1 MPRPKKKAESVS
13 NSDTFINN
21 LDDEAVPETPT
32 VREKHTVVTQWVQNK
47 PLGADAVAEAETD
60 DDESF
65 IDELS
70 ADDPIAEVVEEMAE
84 SSLDWSLTVYR
95 LPSFEE
101 NGKAGAGYKKFC
113 GSIPIPSPT
122 WLRHQQYLEEIQR
135 GFARN
140 GESNYFKIEARK
152 GNRIKKE
159 LGVVAIE
166 PLSAANVPGV
176 AGLPVDANG
185 STINVY
191 GNQQNPFDMMEAF
204 TKQFATFQKLQT
216 AMLPPWAKNL
226 DPLAMTQQQ
235 PAAAPVVNT
244 TEGALMTLLNSDD
257 QLLTAA
263 TGKLRKLLKG
273 SDDAADEK
281 SVWDFLTALVTS
293 PTLPQTVQTVIAQ
306 FRAPQNHQATASQPP
321 DTPPQVSPD
330 VAAYQRLLTM
340 LTNSMRLN
348 GDVTTA
354 LAALDGF
361 TALFPE
367 HRGNVESFLDLDTQ
381 QLLQM
386 LAQSFPSAAEVVELP
401 HAAEWVGKLKA
412 AYFGEELTD
421 GEPVSTRQ
429 PTT

>member
-1 MPRPKKKAESVS
+1 MPRAKKKTESVL
-13 NSDTFINN
+13 NQNTFVDV
-21 LDDEAVPETPT
+21 LDDEAPVETPT

-47 PLGADAVAEAETD
+47 PLGSDAIADSDTNDE
-60 DDESF
+60 DDENF
-65 IDELS
+65 IDDLA

-113 GSIPIPSPT
+113 GSIPVPSPS
-122 WLRHQQYLEEIQR
+122 WLRHQQHLEEIQR
-135 GFARN
+135 RFARN

-159 LGVVAIE
+159 LGVVAVE
-166 PLSAANVPGV
+166 PLPTASVPGV
-176 AGLPVDANG
+176 ALPVDANG

-191 GNQQNPFDMMEAF
+191 GNQQNPLDMMEAF
-204 TKQFATFQKLQT
+204 TKQFATFQKLQN
-216 AMLPPWAKNL
+216 AMLPPWAKNI
-226 DPLAMTQQQ
+226 DPTAITQQ
-235 PAAAPVVNT
+235 PASVVPNT

-263 TGKLRKLLKG
+263 TSKLRKLLKG
-273 SDDAADEK
+273 GDDAQEEK

-293 PTLPQTVQTVIAQ
+293 PTLPQTIQAAISQ
-306 FRAPQNHQATASQPP
+306 FRPQPGQANQPTDTAPPTVP
-321 DTPPQVSPD
+321 PD
-330 VAAYQRLLTM
+330 VAAYQRLLGM
-340 LTNSMRLN
+340 LVQAMRLN
-348 GDVTTA
+348 APAQTA

-367 HRGNVESFLDLDTQ
+367 HQASVESFLSLETP

-386 LAQSFPSAAEVVELP
+386 LAQTFPPAAEAVALP
-401 HAAEWVGKLKA
+401 HATEWVDKLKA
-412 AYFGEELTD
+412 AYFGESDE
-421 GEPVSTRQ
+421 
-429 PTT
+429 PTTSPA